1 MPPLR
6 PNPNGQLL
14 IAPPARLQ
22 EVVSSLCGIREGVIV
37 LAVPP
42 MICAG
47 CGKPRS
53 LFVNRDGRSVC
64 ISDCAVPPSSADG
77 D

>member
-1 MPPLR
+1 MPPLHT
-6 PNPNGQLL
+6 NPPRGGQIL
-14 IAPPARLQ
+14 IAPPAPLQ
-22 EVVSSLCGIREGVIV
+22 EALSSLCSLQRGVVV

-53 LFVNRDGRSVC
+53 LFVNRDGRTVC
-64 ISDCAVPPSSADG
+64 VSDCAAPGSIDG
-77 D
+77 